1 MSCGR
6 SKSAIPCHW
15 PDAGTAP
22 DAGAPR
28 HGRPAP
34 RNGGGRRLLLR
45 WPPNYSKLVLDPGD
59 EQASHIAAITVA
71 DDLAGPPGP
80 AVAAL
85 AGRQR
90 DRLGLDD
97 RLTNRPA
104 RAGQGTTLRL
114 GPTALPTSR
123 CSTNVELWLE
133 FSKLPTKRGEITY
146 RYESVGVIVTEH
158 TPAVGQ
164 SPLKQC
170 ASAV

>member
-1 MSCGR
+1 LARCRHSTRCR
-6 SKSAIPCHW
+6 RAETW
-15 PDAGTAP
+15 AT
-22 DAGAPR
+22 GAEEW
-28 HGRPAP
+28 
-34 RNGGGRRLLLR
+34 R
-45 WPPNYSKLVLDPGD
+45 WPAAAAALAAELLQARVGPGD